1 MKQPRLALAFA
12 LGALWGALAGCAP
25 KNIPGTPIPDTTVNR
40 LLMQEM
46 EAYRQAVE
54 RRDTDAIMAM
64 VSPNYFDVRGHPDDP
79 VYHWNY
85 ERAKTDLPEK
95 FAKVKDLRLEI
106 QVRKIDVKG
115 TYATVSYLFTE
126 NFVTQLPSGQ
136 FPKHDSD
143 VTQMAFQ
150 LVGKR
155 WLIVRGL

>member
-1 MKQPRLALAFA
+1 M
-12 LGALWGALAGCAP
+12 
-25 KNIPGTPIPDTTVNR
+25 IPGTPIPDTDVNR
-40 LLMQEM
+40 ALLHEM
-46 EAYRQAVE
+46 ESYRQAVE
-54 RRDTDAIMAM
+54 RRDADAIMAM

-85 ERAKTDLPEK
+85 ERAKADLPEK
-95 FAKVKDLRLEI
+95 FAKVRDLRLEI

-126 NFVTQLPSGQ
+126 NFVAQLPSGQ

-150 LVGKR
+150 LIGKR